1 MTPSTPSAQ
10 PFDPGLAAA
19 ARRGRPGVV
28 LDQRPPGRGR
38 APHRLGA
45 RAEAAHRGEPEPGRA
60 VALVVLGGCTAAEV
74 AGHEDIPLGTA
85 KTRIRLGLMRLRV
98 AMRAPAIQP

>member
-1 MTPSTPSAQ
+1 M
-10 PFDPGLAAA
+10 
-19 ARRGRPGVV
+19 
-28 LDQRPPGRGR
+28 
-38 APHRLGA
+38 
-45 RAEAAHRGEPEPGRA
+45 
-60 VALVVLGGCTAAEV
+60 VLGGCTAAEV